1 MMWRRIAGRRAGP
14 PEREELPGERDEFP
28 GGKDVTSEPREQQE
42 PSMEEILSSIRRIIA
57 DEETD
62 DKSGGDDELGTADA
76 GSEARGDSADGL
88 AHAAADEGDADEDVL
103 ELTKVVRDTGEV
115 IDFQGERSSADAAWD
130 DDEARHDEAQRLE
143 VAPADPAPE
152 EPVAIG
158 RDHIERKDQVV
169 HNEPVRASELLSAA
183 TASVAG
189 GAFARLSAAL
199 QPTPSEES
207 VADSSGRTVEQF
219 FEDIARPIL
228 KEWLDANLPAII
240 ERLVQKE
247 IQKIARRA
255 DLM

>member
-1 MMWRRIAGRRAGP
+1 MMWRRIAGRRAGS
-14 PEREELPGERDEFP
+14 PEREELPGERDELA

-62 DKSGGDDELGTADA
+62 DKSGGDDELGTTEA
-76 GSEARGDSADGL
+76 GSEALGTGADTL
-88 AHAAADEGDADEDVL
+88 ARAAADDDDADEDVL

-115 IDFQGERSSADAAWD
+115 IDFQGERASADAAWD
-130 DDEARHDEAQRLE
+130 DDEARHDDAQPLQ
-143 VAPADPAPE
+143 VAPADPIPE
-152 EPVAIG
+152 EPVG
-158 RDHIERKDQVV
+158 TSRDPIERKDQVV
-169 HNEPVRASELLSAA
+169 HNEPARASELMSAA

-189 GAFARLSAAL
+189 GAFAKLSEAL
-199 QPTPSEES
+199 QRTPEAES

-228 KEWLDANLPAII
+228 KEWLDANLPAIV

>member
-1 MMWRRIAGRRAGP
+1 
-14 PEREELPGERDEFP
+14 
-28 GGKDVTSEPREQQE
+28 
-42 PSMEEILSSIRRIIA
+42 MEEILSSIRRIIA

-62 DKSGGDDELGTADA
+62 DKSGGDDELSTAKA
-76 GSEARGDSADGL
+76 GSEALGDDVDRLTRG
-88 AHAAADEGDADEDVL
+88 AADEADADEDVL

-115 IDFQGERSSADAAWD
+115 IDFQGERSSADSAWD
-130 DDEARHDEAQRLE
+130 DDEARQGDAERLE
-143 VAPADPAPE
+143 VAPAGQAPQ
-152 EPVAIG
+152 EPVGSG

-169 HNEPVRASELLSAA
+169 HNEPVRASELMSAT

-189 GAFARLSAAL
+189 GAFARLSEAL
-199 QPTPSEES
+199 QRTPAEES

-228 KEWLDANLPAII
+228 KEWLDANLPAIV

>member
-1 MMWRRIAGRRAGP
+1 
-14 PEREELPGERDEFP
+14 
-28 GGKDVTSEPREQQE
+28 
-42 PSMEEILSSIRRIIA
+42 MEEILSSIRRIIA

-62 DKSGGDDELGTADA
+62 DKSGDDELVTAEA
-76 GSEARGDSADGL
+76 GSEALGDDADRL
-88 AHAAADEGDADEDVL
+88 TRAAADEGDADEDVL

-115 IDFQGERSSADAAWD
+115 IDFQGERSSADSAWD
-130 DDEARHDEAQRLE
+130 DDEARPDDAQRLE
-143 VAPADPAPE
+143 VAPAGQTPQ
-152 EPVAIG
+152 EPIGTG

-169 HNEPVRASELLSAA
+169 HNEPVRASELMSAT

-189 GAFARLSAAL
+189 GAFARLSEAL
-199 QPTPSEES
+199 QRTPAEES
-207 VADSSGRTVEQF
+207 VADTSGRTVEQF

-228 KEWLDANLPAII
+228 KEWLDANLPAIV

>member
-1 MMWRRIAGRRAGP
+1 
-14 PEREELPGERDEFP
+14 
-28 GGKDVTSEPREQQE
+28 
-42 PSMEEILSSIRRIIA
+42 MEEILSSIRRIIA
-57 DEETD
+57 DEETED
-62 DKSGGDDELGTADA
+62 TSSGDGELDTAEA
-76 GSEARGDSADGL
+76 GSEALGDDAERLAGGAEDG
-88 AHAAADEGDADEDVL
+88 DDADEDVL

-115 IDFQGERSSADAAWD
+115 IDLQGERSSADAAWD
-130 DDEARHDEAQRLE
+130 DDQTGRDDEQRIE
-143 VAPADPAPE
+143 VAPADHARE
-152 EPVAIG
+152 EPVAPG

-169 HNEPVRASELLSAA
+169 HNEPVRASELMSAT

-189 GAFARLSAAL
+189 GAFAKLSEAL
-199 QPTPSEES
+199 QPTPMEES

-228 KEWLDANLPAII
+228 KEWLDANLPGIV

>member
-1 MMWRRIAGRRAGP
+1 MMWRRIAGRRAGS

-62 DKSGGDDELGTADA
+62 DKSGGDDELGTEA
-76 GSEARGDSADGL
+76 GSEALGDDATRL
-88 AHAAADEGDADEDVL
+88 ARATADEGDADEDVL

-115 IDFQGERSSADAAWD
+115 IDFQGERASADAAWD
-130 DDEARHDEAQRLE
+130 DDEPRRDEAQRLE
-143 VAPADPAPE
+143 VAPADHAPE
-152 EPVAIG
+152 EPLALG

-169 HNEPVRASELLSAA
+169 HNEPVRASELLSAT

-189 GAFARLSAAL
+189 GAFAKLSEAL
-199 QPTPSEES
+199 QRTPAEES
-207 VADSSGRTVEQF
+207 VADNSGRTVEQF
-219 FEDIARPIL
+219 FEDLARPIL
-228 KEWLDANLPAII
+228 KEWLDANLPAIV

>member
-1 MMWRRIAGRRAGP
+1 MMWRRIAGRRAGS
-14 PEREELPGERDEFP
+14 PEREELPGERDELP

-76 GSEARGDSADGL
+76 GSEALGNDADTL
-88 AHAAADEGDADEDVL
+88 ARAAADEGDAEEDVL

-130 DDEARHDEAQRLE
+130 DDEARDDAERLE
-143 VAPADPAPE
+143 VAPADHAPE
-152 EPVAIG
+152 EPVGTG

-169 HNEPVRASELLSAA
+169 HNEPVRASELLSAT

-189 GAFARLSAAL
+189 GAFAKLSEAL
-199 QPTPSEES
+199 QRTPAEES

-228 KEWLDANLPAII
+228 KEWLDAHLPGIV

-247 IQKIARRA
+247 IQKLSRRA

>member
-1 MMWRRIAGRRAGP
+1 
-14 PEREELPGERDEFP
+14 
-28 GGKDVTSEPREQQE
+28 
-42 PSMEEILSSIRRIIA
+42 MEEILSSIRRIIA

-62 DKSGGDDELGTADA
+62 DKSGGDDELGTTEV
-76 GSEARGDSADGL
+76 GSEALGDDAERLARGV
-88 AHAAADEGDADEDVL
+88 ADEADADEDVL

-130 DDEARHDEAQRLE
+130 DGEAQEAEAAPRLE
-143 VAPADPAPE
+143 AAPAHHAPA
-152 EPVAIG
+152 EPVGTG

-169 HNEPVRASELLSAA
+169 HSEP
-183 TASVAG
+183 
-189 GAFARLSAAL
+189 
-199 QPTPSEES
+199 
-207 VADSSGRTVEQF
+207 DSSGRTVEQF

-228 KEWLDANLPAII
+228 KEWLDANLPAIV

>member
-1 MMWRRIAGRRAGP
+1 
-14 PEREELPGERDEFP
+14 
-28 GGKDVTSEPREQQE
+28 
-42 PSMEEILSSIRRIIA
+42 MEEILSSIRRIIA
-57 DEETD
+57 DEETG
-62 DKSGGDDELGTADA
+62 DKSGGDDELGTAEA
-76 GSEARGDSADGL
+76 GSEALGDDADRLTRGA
-88 AHAAADEGDADEDVL
+88 AHEADADEDVL

-115 IDFQGERSSADAAWD
+115 IDFQGERSSADSAWD
-130 DDEARHDEAQRLE
+130 DDEARPDDAQRLE
-143 VAPADPAPE
+143 VAPAGQAPQ
-152 EPVAIG
+152 EPVGTG

-169 HNEPVRASELLSAA
+169 HNEPVRASELMSAT

-189 GAFARLSAAL
+189 GAFARLSEAL
-199 QPTPSEES
+199 QRTPAEES

-228 KEWLDANLPAII
+228 KEWLDANLPAIV

>member
-1 MMWRRIAGRRAGP
+1 
-14 PEREELPGERDEFP
+14 
-28 GGKDVTSEPREQQE
+28 
-42 PSMEEILSSIRRIIA
+42 MEEILSSIRRIIA

-62 DKSGGDDELGTADA
+62 DKSGGDDELGTTEA
-76 GSEARGDSADGL
+76 GSEALGDDAERLARG
-88 AHAAADEGDADEDVL
+88 AADEADADVDVL

-115 IDFQGERSSADAAWD
+115 IDFQGERSTADAAWD
-130 DDEARHDEAQRLE
+130 DGEAQEAEAPRLE
-143 VAPADPAPE
+143 AAPAHHAPA
-152 EPVAIG
+152 EPVGSG

-169 HNEPVRASELLSAA
+169 HSEPVRASELLSAR

-189 GAFARLSAAL
+189 GAFAKLTEAL
-199 QPTPSEES
+199 QRTPEAES

-228 KEWLDANLPAII
+228 KEWLDANLPAIV

-255 DLM
+255 DLI

>member
-1 MMWRRIAGRRAGP
+1 MWRRIAGRRAGS
-14 PEREELPGERDEFP
+14 PEREELPGERDELP

-62 DKSGGDDELGTADA
+62 DKSGGDDELGTAEA
-76 GSEARGDSADGL
+76 GSEALGTDADTL
-88 AHAAADEGDADEDVL
+88 ARAAADEGDADEDVL

-115 IDFQGERSSADAAWD
+115 IDFQGERSSADAAWE
-130 DDEARHDEAQRLE
+130 DDEARPDDAQRLQ
-143 VAPADPAPE
+143 VAPADQTPE
-152 EPVAIG
+152 EPVG
-158 RDHIERKDQVV
+158 TSRDHIERKDQVV
-169 HNEPVRASELLSAA
+169 HNEPARASELMSAT

-189 GAFARLSAAL
+189 GAFAKLSQAL
-199 QPTPSEES
+199 QRTPEAES

-228 KEWLDANLPAII
+228 KEWLDANLPGII